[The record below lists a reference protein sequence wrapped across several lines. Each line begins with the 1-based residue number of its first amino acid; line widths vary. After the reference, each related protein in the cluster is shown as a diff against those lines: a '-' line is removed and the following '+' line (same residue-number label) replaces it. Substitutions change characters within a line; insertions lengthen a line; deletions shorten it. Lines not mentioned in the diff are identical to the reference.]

1 MSDIKVEVVEVGLR
15 DGLQNDPAMMNTEGK
30 LEFID
35 RLLDAGI
42 RRMEVTAFVN
52 PKRVPQMADSDDLMA
67 RVPRGKHIKYIGLA
81 LNDRGME
88 RAIEAKCEEIN
99 FVVVASDTFGLKNQN
114 ATSEQ
119 SLAIFERMVGLAKNS
134 QTACS
139 TTIGAA
145 FGCPFEGEIPLD
157 RVVSIAA
164 RCAELGATEI
174 AIADT
179 IGVADPWEVKRRVGA
194 VKKVIGDIPL
204 RCHFHNTRNTGIANA
219 FAAVEAGVRILDAS
233 CGGIGGCPFAPKAT
247 GNIATEDLLYMLERA
262 GISTGIDVQKIID
275 TTHWL
280 EGALGH
286 SIPAMVSKAGLFPT
300 GATAQAAE

>member
-15 DGLQNDPAMMNTEGK
+15 DGLQNDPAMMDTQGK
-30 LEFID
+30 LEFIN

-42 RRMEVTAFVN
+42 RRMEAVSFVN

-88 RAIEAKCEEIN
+88 RAIEAKCEEVN

-114 ATSEQ
+114 ADSEK
-119 SLAIFERMVGLAKNS
+119 SLAVFERMIGVAKNS
-134 QTACS
+134 ETACS
-139 TTIGAA
+139 ITIGAA

-179 IGVADPWEVKRRVGA
+179 IGVADPWEVKRRVSA
-194 VKKVIGDIPL
+194 VQKVIGDLPL

-219 FAAVEAGVRILDAS
+219 FAAIEAGVRILDAS

-275 TTHWL
+275 TAHWL
-280 EGALGH
+280 EGALDH
-286 SIPAMVSKAGLFPT
+286 SVPAMVSKAGLFPT